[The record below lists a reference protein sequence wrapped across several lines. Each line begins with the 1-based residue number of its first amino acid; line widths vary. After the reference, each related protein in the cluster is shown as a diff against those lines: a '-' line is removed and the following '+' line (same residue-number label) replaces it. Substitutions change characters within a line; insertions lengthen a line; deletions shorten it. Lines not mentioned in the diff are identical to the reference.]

1 MDHRNPPLPR
11 PRPASSAPLLIE
23 FDHVF
28 PAPSVAPLVATQAA
42 EASRAADDVERR
54 RRRSTPPQLPPM
66 GLSLRSLF
74 HRRCRYLRVRPVNVM
89 GSLIKMSVLVVVFF
103 AEHGSPLLVP
113 NRMVTPSSLP
123 RSSRTSSGSAP
134 VGRQMSFLHFESCY
148 SVPPCIL

>member
-1 MDHRNPPLPR
+1 
-11 PRPASSAPLLIE
+11 
-23 FDHVF
+23 
-28 PAPSVAPLVATQAA
+28 
-42 EASRAADDVERR
+42 
-54 RRRSTPPQLPPM
+54 M